1 MKTTARFLLA
11 AFSFFAVSLA
21 TAQLRTPGNIS
32 SVKPLSRGVEVS
44 AGEIQLRVTALA
56 PTVLRLRYSVTG
68 SHAVDDPFV
77 VLPGVFSDSVKVEV
91 KEAADAVTCK
101 TAALQVKI
109 SKKPFRVSFLDSDG
123 NVISQDAS
131 ANAVTFEGS
140 AFSVRKEMPIDEH
153 YFGLGDKA
161 GPIDHR
167 EQAYTMWNT
176 DAYGWKTGTDPL
188 YKSIPFFLATR
199 HGKAYGLFLDN
210 TYRSNFDFGKQTRN
224 IYSFGA
230 EGGPLDYYFFYGPNP
245 KQVLDSYTRLVG
257 RTPLPPRFT
266 LGYQQSRYTYIP
278 EARVREVAQTFRD
291 HHIPC
296 DALYLDIDYQ
306 DGNRPFTINRTLFP
320 NFEGMVHD
328 LGAQGFKMV
337 LITDLHLKKEEGYK
351 PYDEGKRSDLFVK
364 NPDGS
369 DYVGKVWPGDSVFLD
384 FTRAQARKLWGSFY
398 TDFVKMGVRGFWNDM
413 NEPSIFLVPTKT
425 MPLDVVHN
433 VEGRR
438 TDHREIHNVFGME
451 NVHAT
456 HDGLLALSPNQRPF
470 VLTRAA
476 FAGTQRYAATWTGDN
491 GSTWEH
497 MALTV
502 PTLLSMGI
510 SGYPLTGADVGGFA
524 GSPSPEVLTRW
535 TELGTFQPIFR
546 NHAEKQAR
554 PHEPW
559 VDGPEQEAIRKRY
572 IEERYRLLP
581 YIYTSMEET
590 SRTGVPLMRPMFLEF
605 PADHNLETTDT
616 EFMFGPDL
624 LVAPKQEDTA
634 SPYTVTFPGGV
645 WYDYWSG
652 LPVQASELRVDPSIS
667 ELPVFVRGGAIVP
680 RAPVVQ
686 NVDETPQGPLELDVF
701 AGPDCRG
708 SLYFDD
714 GETLNYAHGDYLRQ
728 NFTCNSQANG
738 LMLKLESPTGNFRPW
753 WKSIAVKVIGV
764 PHVPGSVLVDGKP
777 VSASHFEESSKSLT
791 LEISPSTSEIVVRY

>member
-1 MKTTARFLLA
+1 MKTLLRLVLAVPLISIYFA
-11 AFSFFAVSLA
+11 A
-21 TAQLRTPGNIS
+21 AQVQSVGNVS
-32 SVKPLSRGVEVS
+32 SVKTFSNGMEVV
-44 AGEIQLRVTALA
+44 AGDLQLRVTVLA
-56 PTVLRLRYSVTG
+56 PTVVRLRYSVLG
-68 SHAVDDPFV
+68 SKAVDDPFA
-77 VLPGVFSDSVKVEV
+77 VLPGAFPDPVKVQISD
-91 KEAADAVTCK
+91 AADAVTCK
-101 TAALQVKI
+101 TGALQVKI
-109 SKKPFRVSFLDSDG
+109 SKKPLRISFLDAEG
-123 NVISQDAS
+123 NLISQDS
-131 ANAVTFEGS
+131 SVDPVMFEGS
-140 AFSVRKEMPIDEH
+140 RFTVRKQMPVDEH
-153 YFGLGDKA
+153 YFGLGDKS

-167 EQAYTMWNT
+167 EQAYSMWNT

-188 YKSIPFFLATR
+188 YKSIPFFIATR
-199 HGKAYGLFLDN
+199 HGKAYAVFLDN
-210 TYRSNFDFGKQTRN
+210 TYRSNFDFGKQVRDT
-224 IYSFGA
+224 YSFGA
-230 EGGPLDYYFFYGPNP
+230 EAGPLDYYFFYGPSP

-257 RTPLPPRFT
+257 RTPLPARFT

-328 LGAQGFKMV
+328 LGTQGFKMV
-337 LITDLHLKKEEGYK
+337 LITDLHLKKEVGYK
-351 PYDEGKRSDLFVK
+351 PYDEGKKNDLFVK

-384 FTRAQARKLWGSFY
+384 FTRAQARQLWGTFY

-413 NEPSIFLVPTKT
+413 NEPAIFQVPTKT

-433 VEGRR
+433 VEGRL

-451 NVHAT
+451 NVRAT

-491 GSTWEH
+491 GSTWDH

-502 PTLLSMGI
+502 PTLLSLGI

-524 GSPSPEVLTRW
+524 GSPTPEVLTRW

-546 NHAEKQAR
+546 NHAEKQTR

-559 VDGPEQEAIRKRY
+559 VDGPEQEGIRKRY

-605 PADHNLETTDT
+605 PADQNLETIDT
-616 EFMFGPDL
+616 EYMFGPDL
-624 LVAPKQEDTA
+624 LVAPKQQDTA
-634 SPYTVTFPGGV
+634 GGYDVTFPSGI

-652 LPVQASELRVDPSIS
+652 QQVQGSRLRVDPTIS
-667 ELPVFVRGGAIVP
+667 ELPVYVRGGAIVP
-680 RAPVVQ
+680 KAPVVQ
-686 NVDETPQGPLELDVF
+686 NVDETPRGPLELDVY

-714 GETLNYAHGDYLRQ
+714 GDTLNYTRREYFRQ
-728 NFTCNSQANG
+728 DFTCNAQPDG
-738 LMLKLESPTGNFRPW
+738 LSLRLGSRTGTFQPW
-753 WKSIAVKVIGV
+753 WKSIAVKVVGA
-764 PHVPGSVLVDGKP
+764 PHAPANVTVDGKP
-777 VSASHFEESSKSLT
+777 VTNWRFEDSSKSIT
-791 LEISPSTSEIVVRY
+791 LEIPPSTSEVDVHY